1 MFVGAAG
8 FAVAFIANYPS
19 GLITFQDNVRTVHD
33 ICILSSWLVFVQR
46 TGTAH
51 FAIGITVMLLHVI
64 NVSNLFSYISLKALT
79 FCPSSSIHMQ
89 PIIAAFRC
97 KPTGNKWVERVFH
110 LTITLSLTQ
119 THTHPH
125 TRTISIVGGSSIYSM
140 VLPLVL

>member
-51 FAIGITVMLLHVI
+51 FAIGISVMLLHII
-64 NVSNLFSYISLKALT
+64 NVTYFLT
-79 FCPSSSIHMQ
+79 C
-89 PIIAAFRC
+89 
-97 KPTGNKWVERVFH
+97 
-110 LTITLSLTQ
+110 ITLKFWT
-119 THTHPH
+119 
-125 TRTISIVGGSSIYSM
+125 
-140 VLPLVL
+140 